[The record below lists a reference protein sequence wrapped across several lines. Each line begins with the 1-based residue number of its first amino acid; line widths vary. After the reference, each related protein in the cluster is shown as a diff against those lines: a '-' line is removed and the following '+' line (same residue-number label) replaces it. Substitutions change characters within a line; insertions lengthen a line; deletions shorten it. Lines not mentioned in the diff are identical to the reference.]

1 MDADTAGLVVV
12 GRITTVFGVRGW
24 VKIHSYTEPMENI
37 LGYQSWYIQRKD
49 GQKSEWQPIEIEDAK
64 RHQKGLIALIEGV
77 SDREQARSYCQC
89 DIAVP
94 EQEMPELE
102 QGDFYWHQLQG
113 LKVYSSDA
121 EGREL
126 LLGQVDHLME
136 TGANDV
142 VVVKAC
148 EGSIDQRER
157 LIPWLPEQVIK
168 EVDIDGGVI
177 RVDWDS
183 EF

>member
-1 MDADTAGLVVV
+1 MDADAAGLVVV
-12 GRITTVFGVRGW
+12 GRITTVFGVKGW
-24 VKIHSYTEPMENI
+24 VKVHSYTEPMENI
-37 LGYQSWYIQRKD
+37 LGYRSWYVERKD
-49 GQKSEWQPIEIEDAK
+49 GQKGEWQPIEIEDAK

-94 EQEMPELE
+94 EREMPELE
-102 QGDFYWHQLQG
+102 QGDFYWHQLEG
-113 LKVYSSDA
+113 LKVYSCDA

-126 LLGQVDHLME
+126 LLGKVDHLME

-157 LIPWLPEQVIK
+157 LIPWLPDQVIK
-168 EVDIDGGVI
+168 QVDIDGGAI